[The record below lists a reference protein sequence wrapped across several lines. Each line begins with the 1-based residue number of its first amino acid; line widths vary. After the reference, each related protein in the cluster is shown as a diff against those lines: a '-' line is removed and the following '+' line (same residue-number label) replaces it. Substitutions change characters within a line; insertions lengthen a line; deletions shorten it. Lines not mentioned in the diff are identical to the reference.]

1 MATWNPGKKRELL
14 RYLSPLSIRIF
25 SLSDLK
31 IKETCPESGKS
42 FLENARQ
49 KSLFYRSLWN
59 GLTLA
64 EDSGLVVDELGGAPG
79 IYSARFSVPNA
90 SDERNIEKVLSLLK
104 NTPFEKRTARF
115 VCSMVLASQERVL
128 TEITEKVE
136 GYITFEQKG
145 RWGFGYDPI
154 FYYPPLD
161 KTLAELEPEVKNKVS
176 HRGRALTKLR
186 EFLKNYLK

>member
-1 MATWNPGKKRELL
+1 
-14 RYLSPLSIRIF
+14 F
-25 SLSDLK
+25 
-31 IKETCPESGKS
+31 
-42 FLENARQ
+42 
-49 KSLFYRSLWN
+49 
-59 GLTLA
+59 TLA